1 MEENDT
7 FLITCKIGENSYQT
21 INRFPNE
28 GYERKWIAMLVIVC
42 MLLFST
48 IILNGIS
55 IITIRKSSQLRSKVC
70 YFVIL
75 LQTIVDLGVGV
86 LSIPIF
92 IYHLLSPFLS
102 TAKCTLLPWVLGTT
116 YLPCALSMITQS
128 AMTLERYIGVLH
140 PYYYETQVTKKRI
153 LAYVCGGC
161 CALFT
166 IIFLSRDRSI
176 HRIFWGVMIL
186 TFFCFT
192 AFVYTRI
199 YLVIRKL
206 VRSPKKPVSCEST
219 DANQNVTKRQ
229 IFRES
234 RHARACFAVVVCFGI
249 FLLPLVLVMVFF
261 NISSTMFY
269 LEYVH
274 WSITSMIF
282 NSTINSLI
290 FFWTNPLLRKEAFRT
305 LRLYYS

>member
-1 MEENDT
+1 MMNHIVMEENDT
-7 FLITCKIGENSYQT
+7 FLITCKVHKSSYQ
-21 INRFPNE
+21 ILNRFPNE
-28 GYERKWIAMLVIVC
+28 EYERKWIAMLVIVC
-42 MLLFST
+42 RPMLLFST

-55 IITIRKSSQLRSKVC
+55 IITIRKSSQLRNKVC

-75 LQTIVDLGVGV
+75 LQTIVDLGFGV

-116 YLPCALSMITQS
+116 YLPCAISIITQS

-176 HRIFWGVMIL
+176 HRIFWGVMTLHLDKAI
-186 TFFCFT
+186 
-192 AFVYTRI
+192 AQ
-199 YLVIRKL
+199 K
-206 VRSPKKPVSCEST
+206 RS
-219 DANQNVTKRQ
+219 
-229 IFRES
+229 
-234 RHARACFAVVVCFGI
+234 
-249 FLLPLVLVMVFF
+249 
-261 NISSTMFY
+261 
-269 LEYVH
+269 
-274 WSITSMIF
+274 
-282 NSTINSLI
+282 
-290 FFWTNPLLRKEAFRT
+290 
-305 LRLYYS
+305 